1 MIPKIIHYCWF
12 GGRELPALAVK
23 CMNSWRKYLPDYQL
37 RLWNED
43 SFDVRQH
50 PYTKEARESGKY
62 AFITDYV
69 RLYVLYH
76 YGGIYLDTDVEIVK
90 SLDDLLHLPGFTG
103 FESEKHI
110 PTGIMAC
117 EKNNAWAKEQLDWY
131 TGRHYIKPDGKPDL
145 TSNVEII
152 TSAMAGNGFQLNN
165 RYQIYNDCM
174 HFFPTEYFCPK
185 SRSGMI
191 HLTPNSYCIH
201 HFAGSWLPWH
211 LKVKK
216 FFFNRITGPRITDF
230 LVRTKKRLI
239 GKNPHQ
245 VS

>member
-12 GGRELPALAVK
+12 GSSKMPAFAVK

-50 PYTKEARESGKY
+50 PYTSEALESGKY

-69 RLYVLYH
+69 RLYALYH
-76 YGGIYLDTDVEIVK
+76 HGGIYLDTDVEMVK
-90 SLDDLLHLPGFTG
+90 NLDDLLHLSGFTG

-117 EKNNAWAKEQLDWY
+117 EKKNAWTKEQLDCY
-131 TGRHYIKPDGKPDL
+131 TGRHFIKPDGKPDL
-145 TSNVEII
+145 TSNVETI
-152 TSAMAGNGFQLNN
+152 TSYMAGHGFKLNN
-165 RYQIYNDCM
+165 HYQVYKECM
-174 HFFPTEYFCPK
+174 HFFPSEYFCPK
-185 SRSGMI
+185 TRSGMI

-211 LKVKK
+211 LRFKK
-216 FFFNRITGPRITDF
+216 NFFKRITGPRITDF
-230 LVRTKKRLI
+230 LIRTKRSLTAK
-239 GKNPHQ
+239 KPQNY
-245 VS
+245 S